1 LSGPYRPV
9 SAAGLPDLLA
19 ERIDAAERPGPAL
32 RVAIDGPYC
41 AAPVPLADALVT
53 PLRARGRD
61 TATIAAV
68 TFWRDASL
76 RLESGRED
84 ADSFSGWLDAAAL
97 RREVLEPLGPGGSGR
112 YLPSLRDPRTNR
124 ATRAR
129 ARTVA
134 EGAIVIVAGEL
145 LLGRDLPFELTIHLA
160 MSAAGRERRTDPD
173 RQWTLPALRRYDED
187 VRPADTADIV
197 VRLDDPRHPAIRG

>member
-1 LSGPYRPV
+1 LSGAYRPV

-19 ERIDAAERPGPAL
+19 QRLDAAQRSGPAL

-41 AAPVPLADALVT
+41 AAPVPLAEALVV
-53 PLRARGRD
+53 PLRACGHD
-61 TATIAAV
+61 AATIAAA

-84 ADSFSGWLDAAAL
+84 ADSFANWLDAEAL

-124 ATRAR
+124 ATKAP
-129 ARTVA
+129 ARTA
-134 EGAIVIVAGEL
+134 ANGAVVIVAGEL
-145 LLGRDLPFELTIHLA
+145 LLGHELPFDLTIHLA
-160 MSAAGRERRTDPD
+160 MSAAGRQRRTDSD
-173 RQWTLPALRRYDED
+173 RQWTLPAFRRYDAE

-197 VRLDDPRHPAIRG
+197 IRLDDPRHPALRG